1 MSPYFK
7 PAALAIACLT
17 VLFMII
23 GLATPLWTAD
33 YTVIIS
39 GVKYTYTLKA
49 HIKDRTIESSTG
61 GAPSTKTTTDQWDA
75 DCNDPGADECKT
87 GKAMSKAGF
96 AFVFLG
102 MLVNVAFI
110 ISLVKANGVGSD
122 VLPSPLGEKM
132 PTAGIAG
139 VLLLFYFLGAV
150 LAIHSVPASIDTSTD
165 LGKLQDDKKKL
176 GAGSAFL
183 IIGLFSTVGAAVLA
197 FLGMN
202 DEGAPDSVAAPAGAI
217 EAAAT
222 TDEAPAN
229 GEVAVDFGDDTPPP
243 GGVYMKNGVWLD
255 KDSNPVK

>member
-39 GVKYTYTLKA
+39 GVKITYTLKA
-49 HIKDRTIESSTG
+49 HIKDRTIESG
-61 GAPSTKTTTDQWDA
+61 STKTTIDQWDA

-150 LAIHSVPASIDTSTD
+150 LAIHSVPASIDTSNA
-165 LGKLQDDKKKL
+165 LGKTLDDKKKTWGRRCL
-176 GAGSAFL
+176 PHHRSLLDGRSRCP
-183 IIGLFSTVGAAVLA
+183 GLPR
-197 FLGMN
+197 
-202 DEGAPDSVAAPAGAI
+202 DE
-217 EAAAT
+217 
-222 TDEAPAN
+222 
-229 GEVAVDFGDDTPPP
+229 
-243 GGVYMKNGVWLD
+243 
-255 KDSNPVK
+255 